1 MKRIGIIGGLGPEST
16 IDYYKGIINVF
27 RQRESGLATPE
38 IIIYSADVSR
48 LMELVEVREWSKLVE
63 WLVKM
68 VNALHNAG
76 AGFAVIGSN
85 TPHIVFDKVKS
96 RSPIPM
102 LSIVDETCKRASSM
116 KLKKLGLMGTKFTME
131 SDFFQKAFH
140 DAGISII
147 VPMKDEQQFIHNK
160 IISEI
165 VFGIIRN
172 STRQELLSIAK
183 RMIEEDSIDGLIL
196 GCTELPLILEKD
208 EYGIPFL
215 NTTAIHVKSIVDY
228 CIGNQK
234 GQGDNGLFFC

>member
-1 MKRIGIIGGLGPEST
+1 MKKIGIIGGLGPEST
-16 IDYYKGIINVF
+16 IDYYKGIINAF
-27 RQRESGLATPE
+27 RKRDLTAPE
-38 IIIYSADVSR
+38 IIIYSADVNR
-48 LMELVEVREWSKLVE
+48 LLELAEAREWNKLVE
-63 WLVKM
+63 WLVEM

-76 AGFAVIGSN
+76 AEFAVIGSN

-102 LSIVDETCKRASSM
+102 LSIVDETCNRASNI
-116 KLKKLGLMGTKFTME
+116 KLKKLGLMGTKFTMG

-165 VFGIIRN
+165 ALGIIKN
-172 STRQELLSIAK
+172 STRQELLSVVK
-183 RMIEEDSIDGLIL
+183 RMIDEDSIDGLIL

-215 NTTAIHVKSIVDY
+215 NTTAIHIDSIVDY
-228 CIGNQK
+228 CIGKN
-234 GQGDNGLFFC
+234 

>member
-16 IDYYKGIINVF
+16 IDYYKGIINIF
-27 RQRESGLATPE
+27 RQRNLAAPE
-38 IIIYSADVSR
+38 IIIYSANVNR
-48 LMELVEVREWSKLVE
+48 LLELAEAREWNKLAE
-63 WLVKM
+63 WLVEM

-76 AGFAVIGSN
+76 AEFAVIGSN

-96 RSPIPM
+96 MSPIPM
-102 LSIVDETCKRASSM
+102 LSIVDETCNRASNK

-131 SDFFQKAFH
+131 SDFFQKAFYN
-140 DAGISII
+140 AGIPII

-165 VFGIIRN
+165 ALGIIKD
-172 STRQELLSIAK
+172 STREELLSVVE
-183 RMIEEDSIDGLIL
+183 RMIDEDSIDGLIL

-215 NTTAIHVKSIVDY
+215 KTTAIHIDSIVDY
-228 CIGNQK
+228 CVGN
-234 GQGDNGLFFC
+234 

>member
-16 IDYYKGIINVF
+16 IDYYKGIINIF
-27 RQRESGLATPE
+27 RQRDLAAPE
-38 IIIYSADVSR
+38 IIIYSADVNR
-48 LMELVEVREWSKLVE
+48 LLELAEAREWNKLVE
-63 WLVKM
+63 WLVEM

-76 AGFAVIGSN
+76 AEFAVIGSN

-96 RSPIPM
+96 MSPLPM
-102 LSIVDETCKRASSM
+102 LSIVDETCKRASNM

-140 DAGISII
+140 DASISII

-165 VFGIIRN
+165 ALGIIKN
-172 STRQELLSIAK
+172 STRQELLSVVK
-183 RMIEEDSIDGLIL
+183 RMIDEDSIDGLIL

-215 NTTAIHVKSIVDY
+215 KTTAIHIDSIVDY
-228 CIGNQK
+228 CIGKN
-234 GQGDNGLFFC
+234 

>member
-16 IDYYKGIINVF
+16 IDYYRGIINIF
-27 RQRESGLATPE
+27 RQRDLAAPE
-38 IIIYSADVSR
+38 IIIYSADVNR
-48 LMELVEVREWSKLVE
+48 LLELAEAREWNKLVE
-63 WLVKM
+63 WLVEM

-76 AGFAVIGSN
+76 AEFAVIGSN

-96 RSPIPM
+96 MSPLPM
-102 LSIVDETCKRASSM
+102 LSIVDETCKRASNM

-147 VPMKDEQQFIHNK
+147 VPMKDEQQFIYNK

-165 VFGIIRN
+165 ALGIIKN
-172 STRQELLSIAK
+172 STRQELLSVVK
-183 RMIEEDSIDGLIL
+183 RMIDEDSIDGLIL

-215 NTTAIHVKSIVDY
+215 KTTAIHIDSIVDY
-228 CIGNQK
+228 CVGN
-234 GQGDNGLFFC
+234 

>member
-16 IDYYKGIINVF
+16 IEYYRGIINAF
-27 RQRESGLATPE
+27 RRREANLETPE
-38 IIIYSADVSR
+38 IMIYSADVSR
-48 LMELVEVREWSKLVE
+48 LLELMEAKNWNGLVD

-68 VNALHNAG
+68 VNALHSAG
-76 AGFAVIGSN
+76 AEFAVIGSN
-85 TPHIVFDKVKS
+85 TPHIVFDKVRA

-102 LSIVDETCKRASSM
+102 LSIVDETCKRASGM

-131 SDFFQKAFH
+131 SNFFQKAFH
-140 DAGISII
+140 DADISII

-165 VFGIIRN
+165 ALGIIKN

-183 RMIEEDSIDGLIL
+183 RMIDEESIEGLIL

-215 NTTAIHVKSIVDY
+215 KTTAIHIDSIVDY
-228 CIGNQK
+228 CVGN
-234 GQGDNGLFFC
+234 

>member
-16 IDYYKGIINVF
+16 IDYYKGVINIF
-27 RQRESGLATPE
+27 RQRESGLAAPE
-38 IIIYSADVSR
+38 IIIYSADVNR
-48 LMELVEVREWSKLVE
+48 LLELAEAREWNKLAE
-63 WLVKM
+63 WLVEM

-102 LSIVDETCKRASSM
+102 LSIVDETCKRASNM

-140 DAGISII
+140 DAGMSII
-147 VPMKDEQQFIHNK
+147 VPMKDEQQFIYNK

-165 VFGIIRN
+165 GLGIIKN

-183 RMIEEDSIDGLIL
+183 RMIDEDSIDGLIL

-215 NTTAIHVKSIVDY
+215 NTTAIHIASIVDY
-228 CIGNQK
+228 CIGK
-234 GQGDNGLFFC
+234 K